1 MLRRSP
7 DLGRKAQVFL
17 EYTIIISV
25 VILVLTAMSTLIKRG
40 TQGMIK
46 VVADQI
52 GTQINSEQ
60 NFNEGYLDSSY
71 TTVSATADKVTQE
84 FVGDT
89 SYIYGDITSMH
100 SVAIINLGFTED

>member
-7 DLGRKAQVFL
+7 VRGQKAQVFL

-52 GTQINSEQ
+52 GDQVNSEQ
-60 NFNEGYLDSSY
+60 QFNEGYLDSSY
-71 TTVSATADKVTQE
+71 TTVRSLTHKVTEE
-84 FVGDT
+84 FIGNTYYTYVD
-89 SYIYGDITSMH
+89 SITTNSL
-100 SVAIINLGFTED
+100 SVMNLGFTEN